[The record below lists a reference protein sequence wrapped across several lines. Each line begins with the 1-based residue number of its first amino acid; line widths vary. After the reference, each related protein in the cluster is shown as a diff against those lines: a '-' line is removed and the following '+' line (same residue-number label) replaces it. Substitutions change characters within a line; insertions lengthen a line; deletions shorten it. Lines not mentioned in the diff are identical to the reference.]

1 MPKYYPGWVMRL
13 YIDYDF
19 EDPIFKE
26 LCHLACQPQYSNL
39 DICQMKQLPS
49 IAFKDIEKIFPMNWR
64 FLPTLDLQV
73 PIFLI
78 SLNHSFILYPL
89 PDCFEFR
96 ACLASRCLCSAKT

>member
-73 PIFLI
+73 PIFLK

>member
-19 EDPIFKE
+19 EDPIFNK

-39 DICQMKQLPS
+39 DICQMKQLPG
-49 IAFKDIEKIFPMNWR
+49 IAFKDVEKIFPMNWR

-73 PIFLI
+73 LPIYALKLPFDILMR
-78 SLNHSFILYPL
+78 SFRT
-89 PDCFEFR
+89 CHF
-96 ACLASRCLCSAKT
+96 